1 VEGNAITLA
10 WNQLIKGITDPI
22 DGENVGIHEMAHALY
37 YQNVVVE
44 KKEELFKKHFSEVL
58 EQGRK
63 IFELRNKQATVF
75 NDYAYKNLQEFWAES
90 VEMFFEKPEV
100 MQIAC
105 NELFVVLKQ

>member
-1 VEGNAITLA
+1 MKWRMLYI
-10 WNQLIKGITDPI
+10 IKTW
-22 DGENVGIHEMAHALY
+22 LL
-37 YQNVVVE
+37 
-44 KKEELFKKHFSEVL
+44 KKRKNYSKKHFNEVL

-63 IFELRNKQATVF
+63 IFALRNKQPSVF

-105 NELFVVLKQ
+105 NELFVVLKQLLQQDTLNKSNPLPEITSPHERKLF